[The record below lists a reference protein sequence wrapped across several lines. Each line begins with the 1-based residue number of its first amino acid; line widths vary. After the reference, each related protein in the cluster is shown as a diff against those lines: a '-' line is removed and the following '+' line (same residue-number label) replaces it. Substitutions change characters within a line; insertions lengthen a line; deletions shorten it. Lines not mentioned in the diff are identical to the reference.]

1 MSSSSAAAVVDRP
14 PATTTTTRRDASY
27 SRKQKSLSLLCSNF
41 LSLYNRD
48 DGATALIGLDDAAS
62 RLGVVRRRI
71 YDIVNVLE
79 SVGLL
84 SRKSK
89 NTYTWKGFGAV
100 PNALKELRE
109 EGLDLTPI
117 PAACNN
123 NNTLDETKREKSLA
137 LLAQNFVKL
146 FVCTGSESKSISL
159 DEAAKLLLGV
169 GDAHNVSVMRTK
181 VRRIY
186 DIANVLSSVN
196 LIEKTH
202 TADTGKPAYRWL
214 GLNGRRD
221 GLNLNSEPN
230 SEQAKKRSFGTDLT
244 NASSKRSKVVEKR
257 VQDQGEVENC
267 NSDGC
272 GAKESSKS
280 YQFGPFAPVAVPRAR
295 KGVDINK
302 VCWESLGAYYRPQY
316 QNQAMKELFSHYR
329 EAWMLWN
336 SQVADKN
343 PIQSS

>member
-1 MSSSSAAAVVDRP
+1 MASSAFDYP
-14 PATTTTTRRDASY
+14 PATTTTTTRRDTSY

-41 LSLYNRD
+41 LSLYNSD
-48 DGATALIGLDDAAS
+48 DSATVLIGLDDAAA

-89 NTYTWKGFGAV
+89 NTYTWKGFAAV
-100 PNALKELRE
+100 PDALKELQE
-109 EGLDLTPI
+109 ECLDLTPI
-117 PAACNN
+117 PAPV
-123 NNTLDETKREKSLA
+123 DETKREKSLA

-146 FVCTGSESKSISL
+146 LVCSGSESKAISL

-169 GDAHNVSVMRTK
+169 GDAQNVFVMRTK

-214 GLNGRRD
+214 GLNGRRE
-221 GLNLNSEPN
+221 GLDLNSE
-230 SEQAKKRSFGTDLT
+230 QGKKRSFGMDLT
-244 NASSKRSKVVEKR
+244 NVSCKKSKVVEK
-257 VQDQGEVENC
+257 
-267 NSDGC
+267 
-272 GAKESSKS
+272 
-280 YQFGPFAPVAVPRAR
+280 
-295 KGVDINK
+295 
-302 VCWESLGAYYRPQY
+302 
-316 QNQAMKELFSHYR
+316 AM
-329 EAWMLWN
+329 
-336 SQVADKN
+336 
-343 PIQSS
+343 

>member
-1 MSSSSAAAVVDRP
+1 MASSAAAAP
-14 PATTTTTRRDASY
+14 PLEPSTTKRNSSY

-48 DGATALIGLDDAAS
+48 DGATSLIGLDDAAS

-79 SVGLL
+79 GVGLL
-84 SRKSK
+84 ARKSK
-89 NTYTWKGFGAV
+89 NTYTWKGFGAI
-100 PNALKELRE
+100 PNALKELKE

-117 PAACNN
+117 PTCSNN
-123 NNTLDETKREKSLA
+123 PLDDTKREKSLA

-146 FVCTGSESKSISL
+146 FVCSGFAAESKSISL

-169 GDAHNVSVMRTK
+169 GDSQNVSVMRTK

-196 LIEKTH
+196 LIEKIH

-214 GLNGRRD
+214 GLNVKTD
-221 GLNLNSEPN
+221 DLHPN
-230 SEQAKKRSFGTDLT
+230 SAPNSDRSKRRSFGTDLT
-244 NASSKRSKVVEKR
+244 NVSCKRSKVAEKPM
-257 VQDQGEVENC
+257 QDQGEVDES
-267 NSDGC
+267 NSDGP
-272 GAKESSKS
+272 AKESYKS

-295 KGVDINK
+295 RINMNK
-302 VCWESLGAYYRPQY
+302 VRWESLGASFRPQY
-316 QNQAMKELFSHYR
+316 QNQALKELFSHYR
-329 EAWMLWN
+329 EAWKSWN
-336 SQVADKN
+336 SKLLDA
-343 PIQSS
+343 SR

>member
-1 MSSSSAAAVVDRP
+1 MATSSYP
-14 PATTTTTRRDASY
+14 ETPQT
-27 SRKQKSLSLLCSNF
+27 
-41 LSLYNRD
+41 
-48 DGATALIGLDDAAS
+48 
-62 RLGVVRRRI
+62 
-71 YDIVNVLE
+71 
-79 SVGLL
+79 

-89 NTYTWKGFGAV
+89 NTYTWKGFDAV

-123 NNTLDETKREKSLA
+123 NNNNPLDETKREKSLA

-146 FVCTGSESKSISL
+146 FVCTGSESESISL
-159 DEAAKLLLGV
+159 DETAKLLLGV
-169 GDAHNVSVMRTK
+169 GDAQNVSVMRTK
-181 VRRIY
+181 LRRIY

-230 SEQAKKRSFGTDLT
+230 LQQAKKRSFGTDLT
-244 NASSKRSKVVEKR
+244 NASSKRSKVMEKR

-302 VCWESLGAYYRPQY
+302 DYG
-316 QNQAMKELFSHYR
+316 
-329 EAWMLWN
+329 
-336 SQVADKN
+336 
-343 PIQSS
+343 

>member
-1 MSSSSAAAVVDRP
+1 MATSS
-14 PATTTTTRRDASY
+14 Y
-27 SRKQKSLSLLCSNF
+27 
-41 LSLYNRD
+41 
-48 DGATALIGLDDAAS
+48 
-62 RLGVVRRRI
+62 
-71 YDIVNVLE
+71 LE
-79 SVGLL
+79 TLQT

-89 NTYTWKGFGAV
+89 NTHTWKGFGAV
-100 PNALKELRE
+100 PNSLKELRE

-123 NNTLDETKREKSLA
+123 NNNNPLDETKREKSLA

-146 FVCTGSESKSISL
+146 FVW
-159 DEAAKLLLGV
+159 
-169 GDAHNVSVMRTK
+169 DAQNVSVMRTK

-186 DIANVLSSVN
+186 DTANVLLSVN

-202 TADTGKPAYRWL
+202 TADTGKSAYRWL

-230 SEQAKKRSFGTDLT
+230 LEQAKKRSFGTDLT
-244 NASSKRSKVVEKR
+244 NTCSKRSKVMEKR

-267 NSDGC
+267 NSDCC
-272 GAKESSKS
+272 GANSKESSKS
-280 YQFGPFAPVAVPRAR
+280 YQFGLFALVAVPRAR

-302 VCWESLGAYYRPQY
+302 ICWESLGAYYRPQY
-316 QNQAMKELFSHYR
+316 QNQALKELFSHYR

-336 SQVADKN
+336 SQVAEKN

>member
-1 MSSSSAAAVVDRP
+1 MATSSYP
-14 PATTTTTRRDASY
+14 ETPQT
-27 SRKQKSLSLLCSNF
+27 
-41 LSLYNRD
+41 
-48 DGATALIGLDDAAS
+48 
-62 RLGVVRRRI
+62 
-71 YDIVNVLE
+71 
-79 SVGLL
+79 

-123 NNTLDETKREKSLA
+123 NNNNPLDETKREKSLA

-146 FVCTGSESKSISL
+146 FVCTGSESESISL
-159 DEAAKLLLGV
+159 DETAKLLLGV
-169 GDAHNVSVMRTK
+169 GDAQNVSMMRTK

-230 SEQAKKRSFGTDLT
+230 LQQAKKRSFGTDLT

-316 QNQAMKELFSHYR
+316 QNQHNLGTVTEFFSFR
-329 EAWMLWN
+329 ITKSER
-336 SQVADKN
+336 
-343 PIQSS
+343 P

>member
-1 MSSSSAAAVVDRP
+1 MASSAVDYP
-14 PATTTTTRRDASY
+14 PATTTTRRDTSY

-48 DGATALIGLDDAAS
+48 DGATVLIGLDDAAS

-89 NTYTWKGFGAV
+89 NTYTWKGFAAV
-100 PNALKELRE
+100 PDALKELQE

-117 PAACNN
+117 PAPV
-123 NNTLDETKREKSLA
+123 DETKREKSLA

-146 FVCTGSESKSISL
+146 FVCGGSESKAISL

-169 GDAHNVSVMRTK
+169 GDAQNVFVMRTK

-214 GLNGRRD
+214 GLNGRRE
-221 GLNLNSEPN
+221 GLDLNSE
-230 SEQAKKRSFGTDLT
+230 QGKKRSFGTDLT
-244 NASSKRSKVVEKR
+244 NVSCKKSKVAEKAMR
-257 VQDQGEVENC
+257 NQGEAEKC

-272 GAKESSKS
+272 GAKESAKS
-280 YQFGPFAPVAVPRAR
+280 YQFGPFAPVAVPRGR
-295 KGVDINK
+295 NGVNINK
-302 VCWESLGAYYRPQY
+302 VCWETVGACYRPQY

-329 EAWMLWN
+329 EAWKLWN
-336 SQVADKN
+336 SQVAEKN
-343 PIQSS
+343 PIRSS